1 MGFCD
6 VFYRAKHPMKTTV
19 FKAVAFALISSIL
32 LRCPCFAAHTGDD
45 GDGFSLAAAVAEAKT
60 AQFAP
65 AFIDS
70 LRRAN
75 LIIFTPRMRTLDRM
89 PLPRQETLVYA
100 CSWGPIRA
108 GYGVVALKSDSS
120 CKGRLEM
127 AAQGVSNNFISAFF
141 RMRDHLRCIIDSAG
155 FYPHFFEEHIR
166 EGRYKADRWI
176 LFDPAAGR
184 CYTQKKNYESV
195 ESPPYAQSILSVLFR
210 LRTLQFAPGDT
221 FSIDCFVQHKNYRV
235 KFRCIRSEVIKI
247 DLGQFSCLLI
257 EPELEG
263 EGRVFTKKDKLR
275 IWLNTDPYHTP
286 VFIKS
291 KLGFGSLSVQL
302 QRFEQE

>member
-1 MGFCD
+1 MNT
-6 VFYRAKHPMKTTV
+6 RAFTS
-19 FKAVAFALISSIL
+19 AVCVLICSIL
-32 LRCPCFAAHTGDD
+32 PGCPCFAAHSGDD
-45 GDGFSLAAAVAEAKT
+45 GDGFSLAAAIAEARAT
-60 AQFAP
+60 QYAP

-70 LRRAN
+70 IRRAN
-75 LIIFTPRMRTLDRM
+75 SAIFAPRMRRLDRL
-89 PLPRQETLVYA
+89 PLPQRETLVYA

-108 GYGVVALKSDSS
+108 GYGVVTLNSDSS

-184 CYTQKKNYESV
+184 CYTQKKTYESV

-210 LRTLQFAPGDT
+210 LRTLRFAPGDT
-221 FSIDCFVQHKNYRV
+221 FSIDCFVQHKSYRV
-235 KFRCIRSEVIKI
+235 KFRCIRSDVIKI

-302 QRFEQE
+302 QRVEQE